1 MRSLRPLLLLLL
13 SSVAASGCRACSS
26 CGNVAKSIRET
37 APEDAVKEQARKEL
51 ETSPAKLSTICGVD
65 VSGLKDMVVT
75 VVKSEW
81 AKHQVKVEGT
91 AIRSAEAGSDDDDG
105 DDDAEPKDASTVT
118 ATTKDAGRAVATM
131 PVASAARKD
140 AGPSIVVAPLRSIV
154 CVGVVIVLI
163 DPVMDSDGTR
173 TGWKVT
179 NLEVDSVQTEGVR
192 FDKTKASGGGR
203 RRHHHH

>member
-1 MRSLRPLLLLLL
+1 M
-13 SSVAASGCRACSS
+13 
-26 CGNVAKSIRET
+26 AKSIRET
-37 APEDAVKEQARKEL
+37 APEGAVKEQARKEL

-81 AKHQVKVEGT
+81 AKHHVKVEGA
-91 AIRSAEAGSDDDDG
+91 AIRSAEAGSDDDDDDDAH

-118 ATTKDAGRAVATM
+118 ATTKDAGRAVA
-131 PVASAARKD
+131 
-140 AGPSIVVAPLRSIV
+140 PLRSIQ
-154 CVGVVIVLI
+154 CVGIVIVLI

-192 FDKTKASGGGR
+192 FDKTKTSGGGR
-203 RRHHHH
+203 RRHHHRH